1 MVIKGNKKRCKEIE
15 QRKSIDSK
23 HDRVKDIK
31 IEKIE
36 NIKLKKNHL
45 L

>member
-1 MVIKGNKKRCKEIE
+1 MVLQGKKRGGKEIE
-15 QRKSIDSK
+15 QRKSMDRK

-36 NIKLKKNHL
+36 NIKLKKKHWL
-45 L
+45 